1 MRRFKISHF
10 VLIALTSF
18 FLAFLSGCGGGGD
31 SSESGGSVDRV
42 PPTPTSPRDIQ
53 SGGTPLLFFGGGAGR
68 GEPGADDEEY
78 QEYLLWKE
86 WQQYLKYKQWL
97 RDQANSP
104 SEESESQ

>member
-1 MRRFKISHF
+1 MRRFKFSHF

-18 FLAFLSGCGGGGD
+18 LLAFLSGCGGGD
-31 SSESGGSVDRV
+31 SSKSG

-53 SGGTPLLFFGGGAGR
+53 SSGTPLLFFGAGAGR
-68 GEPGADDEEY
+68 RTPGADDAEY

-104 SEESESQ
+104 SEASESQ